1 MPVMFTEWPA
11 GIILSMGSA
20 NESRRYIVTSSLI
33 GWAYTQND
41 PWASQS
47 RKDKQRSGVCASLTM
62 VWTIAALNAHISIEN
77 RSCYDANFVF
87 TSSTRDCRYDNAQ
100 WHQWQ
105 QSWHQHNSRLRE
117 GADKEFICNIIFAF
131 IFLISLWNQLLKNCG
146 VIYLK
151 IIMVIKCYILYAAF
165 AIALVFLCQLP
176 IYFFIDVIAWTE
188 QEKF

>member
-1 MPVMFTEWPA
+1 MPIMFTEWPA

-33 GWAYTQND
+33 GWAHTQND
-41 PWASQS
+41 PWA
-47 RKDKQRSGVCASLTM
+47 KQRSSVCASLTM
-62 VWTIAALNAHISIEN
+62 VWTIAALNAQITTEN

-87 TSSTRDCRYDNAQ
+87 TSSTRDFRYDNPQ

-105 QSWHQHNSRLRE
+105 QRWHQHNSRLRK
-117 GADKEFICNIIFAF
+117 GADKEFIWNIIFVF
-131 IFLISLWNQLLKNCG
+131 VFLISLWNQLLKNGG

-151 IIMVIKCYILYAAF
+151 IVMVIKCYIFHAAF